1 MDLIDRSTIPGL
13 HAAARRHRSVYVSCL
28 ISRFSTAIGNLVKSR
43 AAPRTA
49 PCA

>member
-1 MDLIDRSTIPGL
+1 MDLIDRSAIPSL

-28 ISRFSTAIGNLVKSR
+28 FRMLFGH
-43 AAPRTA
+43 RTA

>member
-1 MDLIDRSTIPGL
+1 MDLVDRSVIPSL

-28 ISRFSTAIGNLVKSR
+28 LKKAFARV
-43 AAPRTA
+43 AALFTIHAHRTA

>member
-1 MDLIDRSTIPGL
+1 MDLVDRSTIPGL

-28 ISRFSTAIGNLVKSR
+28 FSRWAAGVASLFTER
-43 AAPRTA
+43 PAPRTV

>member
-1 MDLIDRSTIPGL
+1 MVIDRSTIPVL

-28 ISRFSTAIGNLVKSR
+28 VSRLTAGIANLFHSR
-43 AAPRTA
+43 PTARTA